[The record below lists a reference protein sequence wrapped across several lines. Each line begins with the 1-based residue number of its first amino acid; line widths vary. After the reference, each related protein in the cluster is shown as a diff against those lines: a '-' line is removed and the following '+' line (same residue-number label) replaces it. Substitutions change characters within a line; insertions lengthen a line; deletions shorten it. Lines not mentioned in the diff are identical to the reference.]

1 MSQFD
6 IDATRAIVKQGR
18 GLARANS
25 AAVGPGLEELYASFC
40 GLPGLRGLWYP
51 GVADNTG
58 AVYDASGQGRTLTYN
73 GNPTINIH
81 NSLVSYFDYD
91 GTGDFH
97 SRADENGLRIVGNE
111 TTIASAYRGITLGGW
126 FWSNALG
133 TRHTFISKSTGVAA
147 DTNYWLEKNTDNKVY
162 FWVGNGVSLFNV
174 SSSAALAANTWYH
187 VMARYTPST
196 ELKVIVNGVATVN
209 TTTIPATVVNSA
221 APFNIGS
228 INSGTN
234 LLTGRCALS
243 FLCAAA
249 LPDNLLTYL
258 FHRTQ
263 PIFGV

>member
-73 GNPTINIH
+73 GNPTINLH
-81 NSLVSYFDYD
+81 NSLIPYFALD

-97 SRADENGLRIVGNE
+97 SRADENGLRIAGNE
-111 TTIASAYRGITLGGW
+111 TIIASAYRGLTLGGW
-126 FWSNALG
+126 FWSNSLG
-133 TRHTFISKSTGVAA
+133 SRHTLISKTTGLAGT
-147 DTNYWLEKNTDNKVY
+147 TNYWLEKNSDDKAY
-162 FWVGNGVSLFNV
+162 FWVGDGANLFNV
-174 SSSAALAANTWYH
+174 TSAVLAANTWYH
-187 VMARYTPST
+187 ILARYTPST
-196 ELKVIVNGVATVN
+196 ELKVVVNGVATVN

-228 INSGTN
+228 LNSGTN
-234 LLTGRCALS
+234 LLTGRWALG
-243 FLCAAA
+243 FLCGAA
-249 LPDNLLTYL
+249 LPDDLLTYL